1 MIVFLKPYALNSRKP
16 FMGCSHKVGTRITN
30 FILHGSGPLD
40 HAEFDYLRGEKLDWL
55 THRGPRT
62 MFKDWIGHDGELE
75 NIRHDPRFASL
86 VGSLADDADAS

>member
-1 MIVFLKPYALNSRKP
+1 
-16 FMGCSHKVGTRITN
+16 
-30 FILHGSGPLD
+30 
-40 HAEFDYLRGEKLDWL
+40 
-55 THRGPRT
+55 